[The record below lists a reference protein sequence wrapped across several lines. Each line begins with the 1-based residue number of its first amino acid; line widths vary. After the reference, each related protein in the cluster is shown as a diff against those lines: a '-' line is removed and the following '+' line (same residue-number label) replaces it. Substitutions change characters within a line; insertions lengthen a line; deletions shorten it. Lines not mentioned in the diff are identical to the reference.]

1 MPSQVIRHFSYDPA
15 ARRLHVTFVSGRR
28 YRYDQVPAE
37 VAEEMKLSFS
47 KGQFFNRRIR
57 DVFPASPEI

>member
-1 MPSQVIRHFSYDPA
+1 MPSQVIRHFSYDPD
-15 ARRLHVTFVSGRR
+15 ARQLRVTFVSGRR

-37 VAEEMKLSFS
+37 VAEEMKLAFS

>member
-1 MPSQVIRHFSYDPA
+1 MPSQVIRHFSYDPD

-28 YRYDQVPAE
+28 YRYDEVPPD
-37 VAEEMKLSFS
+37 VAQEMRLAFS

-57 DVFPASPEI
+57 DAFPASPEI